1 MTKQEKIM
9 WDILRNNK
17 FYGIKFR
24 RQVPI
29 GNYVADFV
37 CESKNL
43 IIEIDGGQ
51 HNELQNIESDE
62 NRTEYFKQKGYQVL
76 RFWNNEIDNNVNGVC
91 KTIYNYVIKD

>member
-1 MTKQEKIM
+1 M

-51 HNELQNIESDE
+51 HNELQNIESDK
-62 NRTEYFKQKGYQVL
+62 NRTEYFKQKRYQVL

-91 KTIYNYVIKD
+91 ETIYHYVIKD